1 MPILWRH
8 ARRNLCRDRNAG
20 ADRISA
26 YPRACSGAGADRH
39 RQAPQ
44 HENRQEGQSLYA
56 SDQGRDVMR
65 YCTHCLYPETKPDLT
80 FDDEGKCSACLA
92 FEAREAI
99 DWDARA
105 ADFKRIITW
114 AKVNSR
120 MRGSA
125 YDCIVPV
132 SGGKDSHHQVLI
144 ALENDLKVLA
154 VTAET
159 DHLSE
164 IGRRNLDN
172 IARLGVDHIEVK
184 TNP

>member
-1 MPILWRH
+1 
-8 ARRNLCRDRNAG
+8 
-20 ADRISA
+20 
-26 YPRACSGAGADRH
+26 
-39 RQAPQ
+39 
-44 HENRQEGQSLYA
+44 
-56 SDQGRDVMR
+56 MR

-105 ADFKRIITW
+105 SDFKRIITW

-184 TNP
+184 TNPVIRLRINRFTLETIGDISWAEHITIFSIPVQAAMMLRMRVTML